1 MPVTSPAVI
10 TVRAAGLSQ
19 VLPPTRDLHQLTF
32 WWAHPIVDI
41 GRFPPPAGV
50 RREDLAWTSPRAR
63 LAGVLGSMPNEPRMV
78 AEIDVS
84 VRSDQGFTLVLAAA
98 FTGDLPSAFKDGVVP
113 PARDPFGGPNATA
126 EIAPAPLPAGATP
139 GTVVVVGDAD
149 WLRDPARDID
159 GLRMEFGEVHGV
171 LFLENLVD
179 WLTLEDDL
187 IALRSRVPRDRPLVD
202 FVAEALAE
210 RGVADAD
217 PIVTETE
224 RRARDTAQDE
234 ALAHARARRWWTILA
249 PIAAALALIGLP
261 GIAWNMFERRRSG
274 GGS

>member
-1 MPVTSPAVI
+1 
-10 TVRAAGLSQ
+10 
-19 VLPPTRDLHQLTF
+19 
-32 WWAHPIVDI
+32 
-41 GRFPPPAGV
+41 
-50 RREDLAWTSPRAR
+50 
-63 LAGVLGSMPNEPRMV
+63 MPNEPRMV